1 MNEGDFDGLKLPE
14 HFRLNQ
20 MSAEFDFVSEED
32 LEKNKRFR
40 LITLRTLDEPEF
52 KGLKFLPIDER
63 HVKKDAFDLYEKRK
77 LKDAS
82 VDDDD
87 EEDNKN
93 ASPLKTVKEMKN
105 EIEEARAAG
114 QRYIRKI
121 RRQILAQFK
130 FIQSQKSIQDMVI
143 EEQVPNITYV
153 YSNSRFFLN
162 KFLNKKIMM
171 LK

>member
-1 MNEGDFDGLKLPE
+1 M
-14 HFRLNQ
+14 
-20 MSAEFDFVSEED
+20 
-32 LEKNKRFR
+32 
-40 LITLRTLDEPEF
+40 
-52 KGLKFLPIDER
+52 FLPIDER